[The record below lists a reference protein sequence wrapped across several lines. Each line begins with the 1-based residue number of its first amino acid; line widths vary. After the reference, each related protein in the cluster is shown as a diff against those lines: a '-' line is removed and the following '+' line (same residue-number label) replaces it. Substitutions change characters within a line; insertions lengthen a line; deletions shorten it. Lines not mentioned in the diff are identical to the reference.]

1 VFGLIGF
8 LFGLLLA
15 IRPEGTVDVIVTV
28 FGLFA
33 FVAGVVMVVAGFVT
47 RSFARQLEAARAG
60 AAGPAAAGPS
70 AAGPSAA
77 GPSAAGAPPVR

>member
-47 RSFARQLEAARAG
+47 RSFARQLAAARAG
-60 AAGPAAAGPS
+60 VPAGPGAAGT
-70 AAGPSAA
+70 
-77 GPSAAGAPPVR
+77 PPVP